1 MFVERHRE
9 ALDQL
14 RDVVRRRAALATM
27 VFVAVFAAGA
37 AAFLALPALY
47 RARAVLVVEPGR
59 GDPALPGEI
68 SARLDTISQTVLSR
82 APLLDQARRF
92 GLYPELANIGL
103 TDAVVEQMK
112 SDIRLETKTTADPS
126 GHGALVGLTLSYRG
140 RDPET
145 AARVSNSLA
154 ALYLEQDALQRS
166 QRFAGR
172 AGLLKE
178 RLAEMKERL
187 DGREAGSVGQGR
199 PTARGGR
206 GAADLAALDRLSYQL
221 RAAREERTR
230 TLDRRDGLLKQ
241 LAEADPQSKAS
252 SRLDRMR
259 QELVQRRQKLTDKHP
274 DVVQLEAEIAALE
287 KESAAERTAAS
298 SEAPAGSRL
307 REALDETEASLQA
320 MKRDE
325 ERLSQEL
332 AAVQESLR
340 AAPSNGGGEVA
351 RENPAV
357 QDIYGS
363 LLRRYEDAQL
373 ADSAEE
379 ALASRLKL
387 LDPAVPPLRDAGPP
401 RVRLILFAALAAFA
415 AAVAAAALAERLD
428 RSFRS
433 IDDLRAFT
441 RVPVLATVPALLTA
455 SDRRRKRLFLGLSLA
470 GAAAVVTLVG
480 LGSYQLFAQGYWLTA
495 ALERAR

>member
-1 MFVERHRE
+1 
-9 ALDQL
+9 
-14 RDVVRRRAALATM
+14 
-27 VFVAVFAAGA
+27 
-37 AAFLALPALY
+37 
-47 RARAVLVVEPGR
+47 
-59 GDPALPGEI
+59 
-68 SARLDTISQTVLSR
+68 
-82 APLLDQARRF
+82 
-92 GLYPELANIGL
+92 
-103 TDAVVEQMK
+103 
-112 SDIRLETKTTADPS
+112 
-126 GHGALVGLTLSYRG
+126 
-140 RDPET
+140 
-145 AARVSNSLA
+145 VSNSLA

-166 QRFAGR
+166 QRYAGR
-172 AGLLKE
+172 AGLLKQ

-199 PTARGGR
+199 QPAGGGR
-206 GAADLAALDRLSYQL
+206 GARGAADVNALDRLSYQL

-259 QELVQRRQKLTDKHP
+259 QDLVQRRQKLTDKHP

-298 SEAPAGSRL
+298 SDAPAGSRL

-340 AAPSNGGGEVA
+340 AAPSSGAGEVA

-401 RVRLILFAALAAFA
+401 RVRLILFAALAAFS
-415 AAVAAAALAERLD
+415 AAVAAAALAERVD

-433 IDDLRAFT
+433 VDDLRAFT
-441 RVPVLATVPALLTA
+441 RVPVLATVPALLTV

-480 LGSYQLFAQGYWLTA
+480 LGSYRLFAQGYWLTA